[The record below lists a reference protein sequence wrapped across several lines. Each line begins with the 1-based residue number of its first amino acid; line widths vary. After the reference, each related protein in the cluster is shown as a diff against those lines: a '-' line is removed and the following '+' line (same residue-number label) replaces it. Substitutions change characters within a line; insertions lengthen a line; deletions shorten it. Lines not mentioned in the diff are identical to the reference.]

1 MKKLILSTTFLI
13 AGTFCVLAQGVV
25 DFSNANWEAWPE
37 ATPPDRFIYLG
48 SVAPGNA
55 ISDTAFTAALFEQR
69 GGNWVQLG
77 DRIGFYG
84 AGLEGIFASDGIQRT
99 LGVPALTATT
109 LKISIFDPSGT
120 ELTPVPGLNYQG
132 VMTNT
137 PNIFPYT
144 QAISVPIPS
153 PTDTLMVNMRAFA
166 VVPEPSTI
174 ALGVLGLGALLL
186 FRRRK

>member
-37 ATPPDRFIYLG
+37 TTPPDRFIYLG
-48 SVAPGNA
+48 SIAPGNA
-55 ISDTAFTAALFEQR
+55 IADPAFTAGLFEQR
-69 GGNWVQLG
+69 GGNWVKLG
-77 DRIGFYG
+77 DSIPFYG
-84 AGLEGIFASDGIQRT
+84 AGLEGIFASDGIQRV
-99 LGVPALTATT
+99 LAVPALTATT
-109 LKISIFDPSGT
+109 LQIRIYDPAGV
-120 ELTPVPGLNYQG
+120 ELAPAAPGA
-132 VMTNT
+132 NT
-137 PNIFPYT
+137 FAYT
-144 QAISVPIPS
+144 QAISTPIPS